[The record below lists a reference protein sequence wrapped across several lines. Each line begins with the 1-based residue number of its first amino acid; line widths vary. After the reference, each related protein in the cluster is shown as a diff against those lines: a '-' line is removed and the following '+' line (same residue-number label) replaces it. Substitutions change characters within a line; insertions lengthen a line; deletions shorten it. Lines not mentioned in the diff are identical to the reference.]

1 MGFYKLSVPEQGIIS
16 LKMLPPAALVSL
28 GTADTF
34 CPLAH
39 PDAQQNVA
47 GWVDLMLFCTC
58 LLLPVGL
65 VIRVI
70 NSTGKRKDNFNS

>member
-1 MGFYKLSVPEQGIIS
+1 MGFYKLSLPEQGIIS

-28 GTADTF
+28 GTADKF
-34 CPLAH
+34 CLLAH

-58 LLLPVGL
+58 LLQEGCYLWDLSSG
-65 VIRVI
+65 
-70 NSTGKRKDNFNS
+70 